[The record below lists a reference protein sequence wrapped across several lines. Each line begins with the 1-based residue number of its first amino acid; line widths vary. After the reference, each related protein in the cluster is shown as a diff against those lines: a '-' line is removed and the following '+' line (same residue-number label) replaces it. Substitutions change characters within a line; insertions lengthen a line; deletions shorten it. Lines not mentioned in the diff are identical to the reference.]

1 MVGVI
6 VGVFVGELVGVIVV
20 VGVTEGDTLIVGVT
34 VGVGFGRPAP
44 TLEPAPLAKILLNE
58 EKANA
63 LEVMFLFN
71 DLKSGGIAILIF
83 IFQYVFFLSFF
94 I

>member
-1 MVGVI
+1 VGELEGVTVVVGVI
-6 VGVFVGELVGVIVV
+6 VGVTLFVGVM
-20 VGVTEGDTLIVGVT
+20 
-34 VGVGFGRPAP
+34 VGVGFGNPAP
-44 TLEPAPLAKILLNE
+44 TLEPAPLARIRLKD

-63 LEVMFLFN
+63 LLVMFLFN

-83 IFQYVFFLSFF
+83 IFQYIFFLSFF